1 MRGPESSQGQKN
13 QLEGYQDHR
22 TLYRQVGHKQSVC
35 SWKVLWGSV
44 GSSTPTEEKT
54 QAGTPKELTGMELVP
69 VLVDHAEV
77 SATVRRNA

>member
-1 MRGPESSQGQKN
+1 MHGPGSSQGQRN
-13 QLEGYQDHR
+13 QLEGYQSHR
-22 TLYRQVGHKQSVC
+22 SLYMQVGDEQSVC

-54 QAGTPKELTGMELVP
+54 QAGTPNELTGMELVP